1 MQRPRTPCKRWMCV
15 TSGSAHESSQA
26 SVTIKFL
33 KVQGKKRGENGSEC
47 SCVQTKYTC
56 VQCVSH
62 IVDACACSGARCGCS
77 RWERG
82 KIASISSYNTAT
94 TPTLLLNQHVQ
105 HQSAS
110 QGALPQVNHSNR
122 DTAGATIP
130 EYDSHFGP
138 TNQQATV
145 HGVLTKAW
153 AMGNRLANE

>member
-1 MQRPRTPCKRWMCV
+1 MCV
-15 TSGSAHESSQA
+15 TSGSAHKNSQA
-26 SVTIKFL
+26 SLAVNFL
-33 KVQGKKRGENGSEC
+33 KAQSKNGENGARC
-47 SCVQTKYTC
+47 CCVQTKYAC

-62 IVDACACSGARCGCS
+62 VVDACACSGARCGCS

-94 TPTLLLNQHVQ
+94 TPTLFQVPCTTPPLLLNQHV
-105 HQSAS
+105 HHHSAS

>member
-1 MQRPRTPCKRWMCV
+1 M
-15 TSGSAHESSQA
+15 
-26 SVTIKFL
+26 KFL

-94 TPTLLLNQHVQ
+94 TPTLFQVPCTTPTLLLNQHV
-105 HQSAS
+105 HHHSAS

-130 EYDSHFGP
+130 EYDSPFGP
-138 TNQQATV
+138 TNQPTNV
-145 HGVLTKAW
+145 HGVLTTAW
-153 AMGNRLANE
+153 AMGMGWGISWKRNRR